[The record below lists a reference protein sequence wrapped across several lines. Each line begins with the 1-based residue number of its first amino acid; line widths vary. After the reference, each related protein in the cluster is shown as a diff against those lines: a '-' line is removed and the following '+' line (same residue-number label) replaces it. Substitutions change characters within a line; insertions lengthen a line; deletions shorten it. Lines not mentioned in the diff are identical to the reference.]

1 MIYLEV
7 SLKNEI
13 KQSYYYDGAI
23 KSRIEEFEEE
33 RISKDYY
40 HNGNI
45 MKRYNESHGDGD
57 IIIYNPRGDVI
68 YEEFFRCSNLV
79 RITKMYTHDGKAL
92 HCLRIWMGDKFHTE
106 LKLSMNNTEYYE
118 IQQSERK

>member
-1 MIYLEV
+1 MEV

-33 RISKDYY
+33 LISKDYY
-40 HNGNI
+40 HSGNI
-45 MKRYNESHGDGD
+45 MKKYSESHGNEDTT
-57 IIIYNPRGDVI
+57 IYSPRGDVI
-68 YEEFFRCSNLV
+68 YEEFYKCSNLS

-92 HCLRIWMGDKFHTE
+92 HCLKIWVGDNLYKE
-106 LKLSMNNTEYYE
+106 LRLSMKHTEYYE
-118 IQQSERK
+118 IQQSMRK